1 MIVTSPGLGFRRT
14 RSGSYEPDL
23 ECHMRSPKNESSYE
37 LTVIT
42 ATCRRPAQLAN
53 CLAQFRQQS
62 VGNLRCQHLVIS
74 DGIDPHAR
82 VLSQQF
88 GATYIER
95 PEPGGQW
102 GSLARDVGIREAQ
115 GRFVCFWDDD
125 NLYESHALA
134 TLFAVGV
141 DADIGVVQTRYR
153 QRICSGQATIPRQ
166 WAGTFRQGDVD
177 TMCVCVRRELAIQE
191 LWEQQP
197 PPTRPTTDWH
207 WLSRLERHR
216 PRVRFVPIV
225 IGWHL

>member
-1 MIVTSPGLGFRRT
+1 MPSQTQSI
-14 RSGSYEPDL
+14 YD
-23 ECHMRSPKNESSYE
+23 

-53 CLAQFRQQS
+53 CLFQFRQQS
-62 VGNLRCQHLVIS
+62 VGTLRCQHLVVS
-74 DGIDPHAR
+74 DGLDPQAR
-82 VLSQQF
+82 SLSRQF
-88 GATYIER
+88 GATFIER

-125 NLYESHALA
+125 NLYEPHALA
-134 TLFAVGV
+134 TLFAAAC

-153 QRICSGQATIPRQ
+153 NRLRPGRATIPRQ
-166 WAGTFRQGDVD
+166 WTGSFRKGDVD
-177 TMCVCVRRELAIQE
+177 TMCVCVRRELALQE

-197 PPTRPTTDWH
+197 PPPGPTTDWH
-207 WLSRLERHR
+207 WLHRLEQQQ
-216 PRVRFVPIV
+216 PRIRFVPIV